1 MLDKL
6 FSKKS
11 CHIIS
16 FFISFVATIY
26 SFFELNKYVDVFSD
40 NEILNISSWFTV
52 SSLFLIETIKFLFD
66 FLGEKIEEKI
76 KEKEAIKEYE
86 ENA

>member
-11 CHIIS
+11 LYIIS

-52 SSLFLIETIKFLFD
+52 FSLFFIETIKFLFD

-76 KEKEAIKEYE
+76 KEKEVIKEYE